1 MKPYN
6 LATDEPIVEA
16 YEWIETSRLSEL
28 VANFARVHILISL
41 FDGDPEKWLQFI
53 RTEGTAEERQYDLPF
68 VEDLRQR
75 LEEVIVVPVDDGHP
89 DGNVFEAARRV
100 EAAEAAADD
109 DYVRLFRHATPAGR
123 RRRHLTRSEASA

>member
-6 LATDEPIVEA
+6 LATEDPKNEPIVEA

-53 RTEGTAEERQYDLPF
+53 RTEGTPEEREYDLPF
-68 VEDLRQR
+68 VMDLQQR
-75 LEEVIVVPVDDGHP
+75 LTAEPFLVEDM
-89 DGNVFEAARRV
+89 RRL
-100 EAAEAAADD
+100 
-109 DYVRLFRHATPAGR
+109 VREFSALFTMRP
-123 RRRHLTRSEASA
+123 LTA

>member
-6 LATDEPIVEA
+6 LATDETADPIVEA

-53 RTEGTAEERQYDLPF
+53 RTEGTPDERQYDLPF

-75 LEEVIVVPVDDGHP
+75 LASEPFLVEDM
-89 DGNVFEAARRV
+89 RRL
-100 EAAEAAADD
+100 
-109 DYVRLFRHATPAGR
+109 VREF
-123 RRRHLTRSEASA
+123 SAMFTQ

>member
-53 RTEGTAEERQYDLPF
+53 RTEGTPEERQYDLPF
-68 VEDLRQR
+68 VEDLQQR
-75 LEEVIVVPVDDGHP
+75 LSAEPFLVEDM
-89 DGNVFEAARRV
+89 RRL
-100 EAAEAAADD
+100 
-109 DYVRLFRHATPAGR
+109 VREFSAMFTERP
-123 RRRHLTRSEASA
+123 LTA